1 MREYSNAGWTP
12 LGQLEILEK
21 METVKTVPTDN
32 NCVTHTVA
40 LLKPGEVAPDDSP
53 FWCHGCRVR
62 HNIATRI
69 DMHACSPSRTAQVL
83 QHLQEAFPCTTPVE
97 TW

>member
-1 MREYSNAGWTP
+1 MAAP
-12 LGQLEILEK
+12 I
-21 METVKTVPTDN
+21 DH

-62 HNIATRI
+62 HHISSRVDSRNT
-69 DMHACSPSRTAQVL
+69 SPSRALQIL
-83 QHLQEAFPCTTPVE
+83 QHLAETYPCTTLKE
-97 TW
+97 TG

>member
-1 MREYSNAGWTP
+1 M
-12 LGQLEILEK
+12 GQLEIFEK
-21 METVKTVPTDN
+21 MEIVMAAPIDN

-40 LLKPGEVAPDDSP
+40 LLKPGEVAPDNSP
-53 FWCHGCRVR
+53 FWCHGCKVR
-62 HNIATRI
+62 HHIATRI
-69 DMHACSPSRTAQVL
+69 DMHACSPSRIAQVL

>member
-1 MREYSNAGWTP
+1 MTTP
-12 LGQLEILEK
+12 I
-21 METVKTVPTDN
+21 DH

-62 HNIATRI
+62 HHIATRI
-69 DMHACSPSRTAQVL
+69 DMHACNPSRTAQVL
-83 QHLQEAFPCTTPVE
+83 QHLLEAFPCTTPVE

>member
-1 MREYSNAGWTP
+1 MREYSNAGGTS
-12 LGQLEILEK
+12 LGQLEIFEK
-21 METVKTVPTDN
+21 MEIVMAAPIDN

-40 LLKPGEVAPDDSP
+40 LLKPGEVAPDNSP
-53 FWCHGCRVR
+53 FWCHGCKVR
-62 HNIATRI
+62 HHIATRI
-69 DMHACSPSRTAQVL
+69 DMHACSPSRIAQVL